1 MLKDITLR
9 RFQNKDTEAI
19 FQLHIA
25 GLKQT
30 DSYITDPKLRE
41 KFDKDLHN
49 IEEVYLQ
56 NSGEFLVATL
66 GDEIVGIGG
75 FSKVDEATAELR
87 RMRVKQEFQG
97 RGIGSLLLDKLIAK
111 AKKLGYKKLILDTFK
126 NQTIA
131 GKMYASR
138 GFQEFKQETICG
150 KEIQYLQLF
159 L

>member
-1 MLKDITLR
+1 MQDLVFRQFEKKDV
-9 RFQNKDTEAI
+9 EAI

-30 DSYITDPKLRE
+30 DSYITDQKLRE

-49 IEEVYLQ
+49 IKEVYLQ
-56 NSGEFLVATL
+56 NAGEFLVATL
-66 GDEIVGIGG
+66 GGEIVAMGG
-75 FSKVDEATAELR
+75 FSRVDEATAELR

-97 RGIGSLLLDKLIAK
+97 EGIGSLMLDKLITK

-126 NQTIA
+126 NQTVA
-131 GKMYASR
+131 RKLYASR
-138 GFQEFKQETICG
+138 GFEEFKKENICG
-150 KEIQYLQLF
+150 KEIQYHQLF